1 MRPLFIMSWSFF
13 YASLF
18 TSWIVLI
25 VACLICLT
33 RICFLLLF
41 SRNFFFF
48 FAWIF
53 GLHQTSYNTA
63 KPLIC
68 NQLLPHTSSSCSK
81 MFVFEVQPGLTM
93 TYITLLN
100 IQYVSDDSAPP

>member
-41 SRNFFFF
+41 SR
-48 FAWIF
+48 IF